1 MASQK
6 YNILY
11 GRLSQ
16 EDERQ
21 RDDRQKESNSIHNQK
36 LFLEQYAADHGF
48 ENTLFLADD
57 GYSGTNFDRPAW
69 KKIIEMVERDE
80 VETIIVKDLSRLGRE
95 YLQVGQY
102 TEIYFPEKGVR
113 FIAVND
119 GVDSLVESSNDFNPI
134 RNWAN
139 ELHAKDTS
147 KKVRAIK
154 KMQAERGERLGGKPP
169 YGYKKKDKD
178 SKEIIPDEETA
189 PIVRRIFDL
198 CAAGKGPNQIARILT
213 QEQVLN
219 PTNQYYQATGAACTN
234 LDTTRPY
241 TWSGRTVAKIL
252 ENKVYI
258 GHTLN
263 MKKTTLSY
271 KNKKQI
277 QKPESEQILV
287 ENTHEPLISM
297 EVWEIVQD
305 VREHKRRPPK
315 HMEEPNLFSGLVYC
329 ADCGKYMVLCRT
341 EEMREDQYYFRCSTY
356 SKRGKTACSPHQIRE
371 ADLKAIVLDDLRR
384 VTHFARMKERQFAQ
398 YINQRNTAELR
409 REINRVQKEL
419 DAMRRRDGELSALFK
434 RLYEDNVLGRVTNE
448 QFRML
453 SADYNEEQKELESAI
468 PAKEEQL
475 ERLKA
480 SVANVDAFIEKAKQY
495 TAIDELTP
503 QLLRLFIQ
511 RIEIGER
518 SKKHSRSAGQSVRI
532 VYRDIGALDTPM
544 REGDHAPHMAKQI
557 TGKEEIMRL
566 LA

>member
-189 PIVRRIFDL
+189 PIVRQIFDL

-213 QEQVLN
+213 REQVLN
-219 PTNQYYQATGAACTN
+219 PTNQYYQTTGAACTN

-241 TWSGRTVAKIL
+241 TWSGKTVAKIL
-252 ENKVYI
+252 ENKAYI

-305 VREHKRRPPK
+305 VRAHKRRPPK

-341 EEMREDQYYFRCSTY
+341 EKMREDQYYFRCSTY
-356 SKRGKTACSPHQIRE
+356 GKRGKTACSPHQIRE
-371 ADLKAIVLDDLRR
+371 MDLKAIVLDDLRR

-409 REINRVQKEL
+409 REINRLQKDL
-419 DAMRRRDGELSALFK
+419 DSMHRRYDELSALFK
-434 RLYEDNVLGRVTNE
+434 RLYEDNVLGRVSDE

-453 SADYNEEQKELESAI
+453 SADYNAEQKSLSADI

-475 ERLKA
+475 EKLKA
-480 SVANVDAFIEKAKQY
+480 SAANVDAFIEKAKRY
-495 TAIDELTP
+495 TTIDELTP
-503 QLLRLFIQ
+503 ELLRLFIQ
-511 RIEIGER
+511 RIEVGER
-518 SKKHSRSAGQSVRI
+518 SQKYSRSAGQSVKI
-532 VYRDIGALDTPM
+532 VYRDIGRVDSPM
-544 REGDHAPHMAKQI
+544 QEGEHAPHI
-557 TGKEEIMRL
+557 TK
-566 LA
+566 

>member
-69 KKIIEMVERDE
+69 KKVIEMVERDE

-198 CAAGKGPNQIARILT
+198 CAAGKGPSQIARILT

-219 PTNQYYQATGAACTN
+219 PTNQYYQATGATYTN

-241 TWSGRTVAKIL
+241 AWSGRTVAKIL

-263 MKKTTLSY
+263 MRKTTISY

-305 VREHKRRPPK
+305 VRKHKRRPPK
-315 HMEEPNLFSGLVYC
+315 YMDEPNLFSGLVYC

-341 EEMREDQYYFRCSTY
+341 EKMREDQYYFRCYTY
-356 SKRGKTACSPHQIRE
+356 GKRGKTACSPHQIRE
-371 ADLKAIVLDDLRR
+371 TDLKAIVLDDLRR

-409 REINRVQKEL
+409 REINRLQREL
-419 DAMRRRDGELSALFK
+419 DSMHRRYDELSALFK
-434 RLYEDNVLGRVTNE
+434 RLYEDNVLG
-448 QFRML
+448 
-453 SADYNEEQKELESAI
+453 
-468 PAKEEQL
+468 
-475 ERLKA
+475 
-480 SVANVDAFIEKAKQY
+480 
-495 TAIDELTP
+495 
-503 QLLRLFIQ
+503 
-511 RIEIGER
+511 
-518 SKKHSRSAGQSVRI
+518 
-532 VYRDIGALDTPM
+532 
-544 REGDHAPHMAKQI
+544 
-557 TGKEEIMRL
+557 
-566 LA
+566 